1 MKLSIILGIFASC
14 VVLAA
19 AAAKTQNFLRLLS
32 ADAPAVENKEK
43 LMLFGQFVGS
53 WEFDGVGYSADGTRT
68 TDKGE
73 IHFSWVLQGR
83 AVQDLWI
90 ERESTDPRPKIYGS
104 TIRFYDPKTDTWS
117 STWIEPNYGI
127 VSQFTGRKIGDE
139 IVLEGKDKQG
149 VQIHWVFSQIKQ
161 DSFHWRGERLTEG
174 KWRVYEELDARRML

>member
-1 MKLSIILGIFASC
+1 MKLSIILSIFVSC

-83 AVQDLWI
+83 VVQDLWI
-90 ERESTDPRPKIYGS
+90 ERGSSDPRPKIYGS
-104 TIRFYDPKTDTWS
+104 TIRF
-117 STWIEPNYGI
+117 
-127 VSQFTGRKIGDE
+127 
-139 IVLEGKDKQG
+139 
-149 VQIHWVFSQIKQ
+149 
-161 DSFHWRGERLTEG
+161 
-174 KWRVYEELDARRML
+174 

>member
-32 ADAPAVENKEK
+32 ADAPGVENKEK

-73 IHFSWVLQGR
+73 IHFSWVLQ
-83 AVQDLWI
+83 
-90 ERESTDPRPKIYGS
+90 RESTDPRPKIYGS

-117 STWIEPNYGI
+117 STWIEPNYGV

-139 IVLEGKDKQG
+139 IVLESKDKQG
-149 VQIHWVFSQIKQ
+149 TSIHWVFSKIKQ
-161 DSFHWRGERLTEG
+161 DSFHWRGERLTVG